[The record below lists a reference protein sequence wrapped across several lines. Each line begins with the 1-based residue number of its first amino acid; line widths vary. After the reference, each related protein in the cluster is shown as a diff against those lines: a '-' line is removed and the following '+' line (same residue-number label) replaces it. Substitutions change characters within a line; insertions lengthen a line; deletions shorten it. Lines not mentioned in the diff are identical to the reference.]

1 MEAKIKKP
9 KKKFDAIKV
18 MREIRDKMSLE
29 IMTMTY
35 EEERAFLDKLL
46 SKDEMAN
53 STYMLTDEKY
63 LAIEES
69 QKQFKN
75 GQFLKSDK
83 ADKEIDELLGR

>member
-1 MEAKIKKP
+1 LP
-9 KKKFDAIKV
+9 F
-18 MREIRDKMSLE
+18 
-29 IMTMTY
+29 
-35 EEERAFLDKLL
+35 LL

-53 STYMLTDEKY
+53 STYMLTDEKS